1 MKNKKIKETRRS
13 VGNNSTR
20 THITKQQSKLT
31 LYYYLL
37 LLLIYYYPINSQP
50 KKPQHTTNT
59 LQHTMQKQEARCD
72 IK

>member
-20 THITKQQSKLT
+20 TYITKQQSKLT
-31 LYYYLL
+31 LLLFIITYYL
-37 LLLIYYYPINSQP
+37 INSQP

>member
-37 LLLIYYYPINSQP
+37 LLLIYYYLNSQP
-50 KKPQHTTNT
+50 KKNTTHHKHVAT
-59 LQHTMQKQEARCD
+59 PMQKQEARCD